1 MLQDFYPYAK
11 ERLGFNEN
19 VQILFLEDDD
29 NAKNPLGKT
38 AYYEPTQKSI
48 SVYTTNRHPKDIMR
62 SISHELVHHTQ
73 NCRGDLNDLENIGEE
88 GYAQEDKHLRRLE
101 REAYE
106 KGNMCFRDWE
116 DSVKQNATI
125 YKNEDKRMSN
135 KDLRNHRLNARLM
148 EKWGFKSKKL
158 EEKAESKAQQKL
170 MAMALD
176 CKKNDYQACA
186 SKEVEQVARMSEKD
200 LEDYASTS
208 TKGLPDKVAEQ
219 YDDPF
224 DLDSPYAED
233 ELDQYEDL
241 LATLDV
247 GAGEDK
253 LPDDLENEFLAML
266 AGEEEES
273 EEESEDD
280 DDEVLAALKND
291 PQFNPVAEEI
301 EPKVLEL
308 PKRPDEYAGHGGGQ
322 SAMFTAG
329 EEMAWWRSKVA
340 DILNKAEVGSVVSLR
355 DGATA
360 TKQDD
365 ETWRI
370 NAPGTKFHD
379 TNFLDLE
386 WGEIRQLAEV
396 SARATGGCAGGGAHE
411 DDDKED
417 SSEIEDAFGDD
428 GNPLLNMGEKK
439 VYYHKEEDEEEP
451 LEEKAHPFDN
461 LAAQTQQKFSVNEAR
476 TNRNRLMAE
485 QVMKA
490 WFKK

>member
-1 MLQDFYPYAK
+1 VESLKKMLQDFYPYAK

-62 SISHELVHHTQ
+62 SISHELVHHAQ

-125 YKNEDKRMSN
+125 YENEDKRMSN
-135 KDLRNHRLNARLM
+135 KDLRNHRLNAHLM

-219 YDDPF
+219 YDDLEGELSF
-224 DLDSPYAED
+224 DLDDPYAHED
-233 ELDQYEDL
+233 ELADYYKEFPELRTGGSDEDE
-241 LATLDV
+241 V
-247 GAGEDK
+247 
-253 LPDDLENEFLAML
+253 PDDLESEFLAML

-273 EEESEDD
+273 EEE
-280 DDEVLAALKND
+280 
-291 PQFNPVAEEI
+291 EEI
-301 EPKVLEL
+301 E
-308 PKRPDEYAGHGGGQ
+308 
-322 SAMFTAG
+322 
-329 EEMAWWRSKVA
+329 
-340 DILNKAEVGSVVSLR
+340 
-355 DGATA
+355 
-360 TKQDD
+360 
-365 ETWRI
+365 
-370 NAPGTKFHD
+370 
-379 TNFLDLE
+379 
-386 WGEIRQLAEV
+386 EV
-396 SARATGGCAGGGAHE
+396 SAMATGAVAGAAASEEE
-411 DDDKED
+411 DED
-417 SSEIEDAFGDD
+417 SEIEDAFGND
-428 GNPLLNMGEKK
+428 GSRLLNMGEEKIA
-439 VYYHKEEDEEEP
+439 YNRDAEDELEDEEDS
-451 LEEKAHPFDN
+451 LEEKAHPFAN
-461 LAAQTQQKFSVNEAR
+461 LASPTQKKFSVNEAR
-476 TNRNRLMAE
+476 TNRNRLLAE